1 MTIIVPHQFLIVF
14 ADILGNWSAWKIW
27 FNIGIMIEVLINVLG
42 SDGVFENIWMFIH
55 YSDEDDRFVHKKQP
69 F

>member
-1 MTIIVPHQFLIVF
+1 
-14 ADILGNWSAWKIW
+14 
-27 FNIGIMIEVLINVLG
+27 MIEVLINVLG